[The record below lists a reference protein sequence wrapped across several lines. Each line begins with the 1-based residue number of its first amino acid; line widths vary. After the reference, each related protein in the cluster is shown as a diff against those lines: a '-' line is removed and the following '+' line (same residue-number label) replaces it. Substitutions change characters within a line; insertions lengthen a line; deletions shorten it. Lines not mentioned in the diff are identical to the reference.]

1 MGENAEEIKKAITEA
16 VANMNPPIEHTF
28 YTPKNQKHYIIQS
41 NHSVREFLTL
51 INKKPK
57 K

>member
-1 MGENAEEIKKAITEA
+1 MGENAEEIKKAITETI
-16 VANMNPPIEHTF
+16 ANMNPPIEHTF